1 MARQQRIHVHGGIY
15 HVMLRG
21 NGGMEVFASDDDRC
35 RFLLLLQEGSY
46 RFGFRVHAFCLMNNH
61 VHLAIQVS
69 DVPLSNIMQNLSFRY
84 TRWFNYRQ
92 KRFGH
97 LFQGRFKAILIDQ
110 NTYLLALIRYIHL
123 NPVRA
128 EMVKDPSDY
137 DWSGHHAYLGDEYI
151 PWLTTD
157 YLLGQLADNVD
168 RARERYHEFV
178 QAGMDEDHAKVFH
191 QRNKDSRLLGDDD
204 FMEVAYAKSK
214 TERSKP
220 PTLDDIVRVVAEH
233 YELEPSELERKSRGH
248 KQSEARYI
256 IAWLCTETG
265 AATLTK
271 VAERFQRDLATIS
284 GGVRRIRRLS
294 QQDDQFEK
302 LLDQLLGKLPVK

>member
-21 NGGMEVFASDDDRC
+21 NGGMEVFASDEDRC

-46 RFGFRVHAFCLMNNH
+46 RFGFRVHAFCLMSNH

-84 TRWFNYRQ
+84 TRWFNFRQ
-92 KRFGH
+92 KRLGH

-110 NTYLLALIRYIHL
+110 NTYFLALIRYIHL

-128 EMVKDPSDY
+128 EMVKDASDY
-137 DWSGHHAYLGDEYI
+137 DWSGHNAYLGDVHI

-157 YLLGQLADNVD
+157 YLLGQLADSVD
-168 RARERYHEFV
+168 RARECYHEFV
-178 QAGMDEDHAKVFH
+178 QAGMEEDHAKIFH
-191 QRNKDSRLLGDDD
+191 QRNKDARLLGDDD
-204 FMEVAYAKSK
+204 FMEMAYAKAK

-220 PTLDDIVRVVAEH
+220 PALDDIVRVVTEH
-233 YELEPSELERKSRGH
+233 YELEPSELEHKSRAH
-248 KQSEARYI
+248 KPSEARNV

-271 VAERFQRDLATIS
+271 VAEKFQRDLATIS
-284 GGVRRIRRLS
+284 GGSRRIRRLS
-294 QQDDQFEK
+294 LQDDQLRK
-302 LLDQLLGKLPVK
+302 LLDQLLSQLPVK